1 MLPELSFDL
10 EFLSANHTP
19 SAASAIAGNTF
30 LRSLAGAGFPLFAT
44 YMFKGMGIEWA
55 STLLGCVA
63 AALIPIPVIFY
74 LYGHKIRQRSSFAP
88 TAPPLNAAGAED
100 QDGEKD
106 DAANEAARGNVARKD
121 QQSLGN
127 GV

>member
-1 MLPELSFDL
+1 
-10 EFLSANHTP
+10 
-19 SAASAIAGNTF
+19 
-30 LRSLAGAGFPLFAT
+30 
-44 YMFKGMGIEWA
+44 MFNGMGIQWA

-88 TAPPLNAAGAED
+88 TAPPGVHPLNAAGAEE
-100 QDGEKD
+100 QEGEKED

-121 QQSLGN
+121 EQSLGN